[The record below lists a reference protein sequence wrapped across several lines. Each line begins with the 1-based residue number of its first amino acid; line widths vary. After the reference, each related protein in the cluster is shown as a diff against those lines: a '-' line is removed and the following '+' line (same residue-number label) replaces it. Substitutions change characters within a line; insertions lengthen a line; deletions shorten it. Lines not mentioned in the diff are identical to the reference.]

1 MSLITIIWS
10 MLSSACLTLAGINL
24 QIWCKNP
31 KARANLLFS
40 LAAVSTAAFAFC
52 ELWMMRAETTT
63 AFATALK
70 WAPLPGWLVSLSL
83 VGFVRLY
90 LRAGRPWLAWTVY
103 SVRTLA
109 LLLNFMVG
117 QNIIFME
124 ITHLRHIPFLGE
136 TVSVAEGVRNPWMLV
151 GQLGLVLL
159 VIFVADAGVTAWRR
173 GNRRTALTVGGSVV
187 FFTIVATGQS
197 LLVFW
202 GIVQAP
208 ITASLFFFGVV
219 AVMGY
224 ELSYDALRA
233 SQLDRELKVSQAG
246 LRESEE
252 RMNLAVEGAHFG
264 IWIRDLVRNEIWAT
278 DNWRALF
285 GFKKAER
292 LELDSILRRIH
303 PDDQDAVRMVLA
315 KAIENNGSYEAEYR
329 LILPT
334 GEMRWIAS
342 HGRVEYVAG
351 GKPILIRG
359 VSHDITERKVA
370 EQETQNLR
378 DEIAH
383 AGRVSMMGQLASA
396 LAHEINQPLG
406 AILRNAEAA
415 ELFLQNASPDLDEI
429 RAILDDIKKDDQR
442 AGSVIDRMGGLLK
455 RHNLEA
461 RRIDVGEVIGDV
473 VSLVQADAVARR
485 VRLDVE
491 IQDDLPLVY
500 ADRVHLQQVLI
511 NLIFNGMDALNKGG
525 LKDPRV
531 RVTAQLDG
539 ARAVEITVSDDGHGI
554 PADKL
559 VHIFDPFFTTKPNG
573 MGMGLP
579 ISRTIIEAHGGRI
592 WAENNNGGGAVF
604 RFTLPILDE
613 AVTK

>member
-246 LRESEE
+246 LREIEE

-264 IWIRDLVRNEIWAT
+264 IWIRDLVRNDIWAT

-285 GFKKAER
+285 GFKKTET
-292 LELDSILRRIH
+292 LELESILQRIY
-303 PDDQDAVRMVLA
+303 PEDRDAVRMLLA
-315 KAIENNGSYEAEYR
+315 RAIENNGNYQAEYR
-329 LILPT
+329 LILPN
-334 GEMRWIAS
+334 GEMHWIAS
-342 HGRVEYVAG
+342 HGRVEFDAAG
-351 GKPILIRG
+351 NPILVRG
-359 VSHDITERKVA
+359 LSHDITERKVA

-383 AGRVSMMGQLASA
+383 VGRVSMMGQLASS

-406 AILRNAEAA
+406 AILRNAEAGG
-415 ELFLQNASPDLDEI
+415 LFLQDASPDLDEI
-429 RAILDDIKKDDQR
+429 RAILDDIKKDVQR
-442 AGSVIDRMGGLLK
+442 AGSVIDRMRGLLK
-455 RHNLEA
+455 RHSLEK
-461 RRIDVGEVIGDV
+461 RTVEVGELIRDV
-473 VSLVQADAVARR
+473 VALVRADAVARG
-485 VRLDVE
+485 VKLDVE
-491 IQDDLPLVY
+491 IQDDLPLVS
-500 ADRVHLQQVLI
+500 ADRVHLQQVLL
-511 NLIFNGMDALNKGG
+511 NLIFNGMDALDKVGRQ
-525 LKDPRV
+525 DPRV

-539 ARAVEITVSDDGHGI
+539 AQLVEIAVSDDGHGI

-573 MGMGLP
+573 LGMGLP
-579 ISRTIIEAHGGRI
+579 ISRTIVEAHGGRI
-592 WAENNNGGGAVF
+592 LAENNNGGGAVF
-604 RFTLPILDE
+604 RFTLPTLDV
-613 AVTK
+613 ATK